1 MSVCSSEEC
10 RQKRIFLYLFP
21 CSLCFVCLSQSS
33 LVVADTEESMMI
45 RGCAVDSGTLTTDT
59 EIIRMSHCGSFY
71 FNDRWNTENM
81 KTNTGTETR
90 LVSSFPLIPR
100 LP

>member
-1 MSVCSSEEC
+1 
-10 RQKRIFLYLFP
+10 
-21 CSLCFVCLSQSS
+21 
-33 LVVADTEESMMI
+33 MMI

-81 KTNTGTETR
+81 KTNTDSETR